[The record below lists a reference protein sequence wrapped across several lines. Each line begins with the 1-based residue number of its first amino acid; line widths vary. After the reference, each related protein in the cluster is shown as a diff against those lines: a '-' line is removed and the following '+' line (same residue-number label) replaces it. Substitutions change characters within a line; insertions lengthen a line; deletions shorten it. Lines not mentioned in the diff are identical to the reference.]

1 MPVYGVICFKRTG
14 VIKEREEIT
23 MEILITCLV
32 SLIAALII
40 FIAIRSRKIT
50 IRDWLMLAV
59 TEAEKQLGSGTGQQK
74 LKRVYVWFTERFSV
88 ASYFVS
94 FELFS
99 AWVDSA
105 LEIMERILEIKEGGN
120 GEN

>member
-1 MPVYGVICFKRTG
+1 
-14 VIKEREEIT
+14 

-32 SLIAALII
+32 SLIAALIV

-50 IRDWLMLAV
+50 ITDWLLLAV
-59 TEAEKQLGSGTGQQK
+59 SEAEKQLGSGTGRQK
-74 LKRVYVWFTERFSV
+74 LKKVYLWFTERFPV

-94 FELFS
+94 FDLFS
-99 AWVDSA
+99 AWVDKS
-105 LEIMERILEIKEGGN
+105 LDIMERILETGEDSN